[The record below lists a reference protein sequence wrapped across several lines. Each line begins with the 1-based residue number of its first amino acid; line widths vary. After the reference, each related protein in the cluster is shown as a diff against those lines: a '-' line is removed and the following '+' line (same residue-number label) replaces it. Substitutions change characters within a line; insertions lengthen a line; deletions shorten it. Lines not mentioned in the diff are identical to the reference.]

1 MFKTIAVSSLCL
13 ALSASALLADIT
25 TVNFDSGGFT
35 LKNFDNVTLLT
46 GGTAADGNGAVLQ
59 LGYFTGIPFTSTW
72 VPLTGSGGANSAF
85 STTSIGDTTANGAGD
100 GSFAMN
106 LSFTLGS
113 ATSGV
118 SLPANLTQLAIRF
131 FNNTTIAGSTFYNTV
146 TDATW
151 LWKTPA
157 TPPASVDISLA
168 DAGLIWEGG
177 VNSAF
182 HTTIAIPEPS
192 VLALVGLGLGLLP
205 VAWARRRSHS

>member
-1 MFKTIAVSSLCL
+1 
-13 ALSASALLADIT
+13 
-25 TVNFDSGGFT
+25 
-35 LKNFDNVTLLT
+35 
-46 GGTAADGNGAVLQ
+46 LQ
-59 LGYFTGIPFTSTW
+59 LGYFTGAPFTSTW

-85 STTSIGDTTANGAGD
+85 STTSIGDITANGAGD

-106 LSFTLGS
+106 LNFTLGS
-113 ATSGV
+113 GTSGV

-146 TDATW
+146 TDSTW

-168 DAGLIWEGG
+168 NLGLVWEGG

-182 HTTIAIPEPS
+182 HTTIPTAIPEPS
-192 VLALVGLGLGLLP
+192 VLALVALGLGLIP
-205 VAWARRRSHS
+205 VTWARRRVNS